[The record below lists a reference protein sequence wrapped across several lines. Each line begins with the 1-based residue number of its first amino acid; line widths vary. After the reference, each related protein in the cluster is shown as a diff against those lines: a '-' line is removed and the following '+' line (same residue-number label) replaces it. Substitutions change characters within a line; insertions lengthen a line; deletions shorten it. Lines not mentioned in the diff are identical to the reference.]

1 MLHTGMAAN
10 GVDASKD
17 PSSITPLGVRPS
29 SGVHDT
35 GPADL
40 VELIQRLHEIV
51 CMCFGMTT
59 CYTRVQN
66 FIRKGGLRCCLHILL
81 WFS

>member
-1 MLHTGMAAN
+1 MLHTGLAAN

-17 PSSITPLGVRPS
+17 PSSITALGVRPS

-40 VELIQRLHEIV
+40 V
-51 CMCFGMTT
+51 
-59 CYTRVQN
+59 
-66 FIRKGGLRCCLHILL
+66 
-81 WFS
+81 